1 MRATDSGDLMVQWS
15 SSSNI
20 EREREKAIE
29 TYQNMETMAQRSC
42 ENYKVGEEGSK
53 KGNVL
58 MKCFY

>member
-1 MRATDSGDLMVQWS
+1 MVQWS

-20 EREREKAIE
+20 EREREREREKAIE

-58 MKCFY
+58 KKCFY

>member
-1 MRATDSGDLMVQWS
+1 MVQWS

-20 EREREKAIE
+20 EREREREREKAIE